1 MQQVWRDCRTTW
13 PLRLQY
19 PYDCV
24 SATPQA
30 RCAAAEDVGAQMNA
44 DLRSVRE
51 LCDVQERTIAVL
63 QAQVAHLFFP
73 IEAASHCGKP
83 EPAVS

>member
-13 PLRLQY
+13 PLRLQC

-24 SATPQA
+24 GATPQA

-63 QAQVAHLFFP
+63 QAQVAHLFVPF
-73 IEAASHCGKP
+73 
-83 EPAVS
+83 